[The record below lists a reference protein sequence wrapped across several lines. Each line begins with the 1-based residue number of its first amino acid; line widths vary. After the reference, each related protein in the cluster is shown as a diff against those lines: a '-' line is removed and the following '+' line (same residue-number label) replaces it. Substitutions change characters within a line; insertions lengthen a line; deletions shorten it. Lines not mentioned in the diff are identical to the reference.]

1 MCQVP
6 SATCTY
12 VPMCSKPS
20 KTKERQRAR
29 GTNDNRHSASIFI
42 HRLQILTTLST
53 MWFQPKGANNQ
64 QRDAERD
71 NLGDQP
77 SPSVEQAA
85 PPPSSDAMEPAKSAH
100 AGGSLTSTTRSGRGH
115 RKTTN
120 DKKSVPA
127 SSGAGDG
134 PNLST
139 IMEEADESMCSDLTS
154 ER

>member
-1 MCQVP
+1 MHVP
-6 SATCTY
+6 GRSWI
-12 VPMCSKPS
+12 CSKPS
-20 KTKERQRAR
+20 KTKRETNVQEERQ
-29 GTNDNRHSASIFI
+29 RHSASIFI
-42 HRLQILTTLST
+42 HRLPRYGSQHLST

-64 QRDAERD
+64 QRNAERDD
-71 NLGDQP
+71 NLGDHP

-120 DKKSVPA
+120 DKKSVPV

>member
-1 MCQVP
+1 MHVP
-6 SATCTY
+6 GRS
-12 VPMCSKPS
+12 VPNRRNEIQ
-20 KTKERQRAR
+20 TVENQKERPTFKR
-29 GTNDNRHSASIFI
+29 NDIDTVPAFSSTGYGSQH
-42 HRLQILTTLST
+42 LST

-64 QRDAERD
+64 QRNAERD
-71 NLGDQP
+71 NLGDHP

-120 DKKSVPA
+120 DKKSVPV